1 MSHSS
6 NVSEPSDL
14 EKDVGFEKEIGHT
27 HLTEAEEDAI
37 ESLDPPFTEK
47 DDAGVA
53 GDGESLTRVQSEKPS
68 VNNIKAVP
76 NGGLNAWLQV
86 ISSFFVFFNTWG
98 IINAVRQSH
107 AAFSRRM
114 QLIMTVVWNLPN
126 ILRAWLSPRLIT
138 QRHQLGR
145 LNLSLSADARW
156 DVRGPRI

>member
-1 MSHSS
+1 VALKEHGPPDPITVDGRQMSHSS

-14 EKDVGFEKEIGHT
+14 EKDVGFEKEIGRT

-47 DDAGVA
+47 DDVVNAGGV
-53 GDGESLTRVQSEKPS
+53 GDGESLTRIQSEKPS

-98 IINAVRQSH
+98 IINAVRRSH
-107 AAFSRRM
+107 A
-114 QLIMTVVWNLPN
+114 
-126 ILRAWLSPRLIT
+126 ILRLHR
-138 QRHQLGR
+138 
-145 LNLSLSADARW
+145 
-156 DVRGPRI
+156 